1 LPDRVAIGVLTKTFP
16 PELVDAVIDEA
27 QAREQRKRSLP
38 ARPTTYFTLAMWLWR
53 EHGYEEVLR
62 QLIDGLG
69 WSGAGPDEADVAWSG
84 SITKARARLGV
95 EPLRLLFAR
104 VAGPVAQPS
113 MPGCFWRGLR
123 LTAID
128 GSTLDVPNSPANRAE
143 FDGPSNDTGP
153 GAFPQVRLLVHAE
166 CGTKALLNATFDG
179 YRTAETVL
187 AGRLFDSFTPG
198 MLVLA
203 DRNFLSWKLWR
214 DAATRAELLWRVSDS
229 FTLPVLERLADGS
242 YLSQLKPPRKKDG
255 DPITV
260 RIIEYTVTTRD
271 EHGATTSEL
280 FCLATT
286 LLDEQ
291 AWPIEEFP
299 ALYHERWRAETL
311 LNAVKTDLR
320 GGPDILTRSQS
331 PEGTR
336 QEIWALFCL
345 YQALADLVGDAARH
359 HRVDPDRISFLRA
372 RNTARRSVP
381 RIPAD
386 FPPSPATTRP

>member
-1 LPDRVAIGVLTKTFP
+1 VF
-16 PELVDAVIDEA
+16 
-27 QAREQRKRSLP
+27 
-38 ARPTTYFTLAMWLWR
+38 LA
-53 EHGYEEVLR
+53 
-62 QLIDGLG
+62 
-69 WSGAGPDEADVAWSG
+69 
-84 SITKARARLGV
+84 
-95 EPLRLLFAR
+95 
-104 VAGPVAQPS
+104 
-113 MPGCFWRGLR
+113 GLR

-128 GSTLDVPNSPANRAE
+128 GSTLDVPNSPENRAE
-143 FDGPSNDTGP
+143 FDGPSNDAGP

-166 CGTKALLNATFDG
+166 CGTKALLNAGFDG

-187 AGRLFDSFTPG
+187 TGRLFDSFGPG

-214 DAATRAELLWRVSDS
+214 DAAATKAELLWRVSDS
-229 FTLPVLERLADGS
+229 FTLPMLDRLPDGS
-242 YLSQLKPPRKKDG
+242 YLSRLNPPRKKDG

-260 RIIEYTVTTRD
+260 RIIEYNVTTRD

-286 LLDEQ
+286 LLDPH
-291 AWPIEEFP
+291 AWPTEEFP
-299 ALYHERWRAETL
+299 ALYHERWRVETL
-311 LNAVKTDLR
+311 LDAVKTDLR

-345 YQALADLVGDAARH
+345 YQALAHLVGDAARH

-372 RNTARRSVP
+372 RNTARRSVS

-386 FPPSPATTRP
+386 FPPSPTPARP